1 MVRKINAKLV
11 LRLRAEGFSLRQIE
25 AQGISQHSSIK
36 VVRAAAREHLTWE
49 TAAGMTENEVY
60 EGSAE
65 ALLESECFYAANST
79 ASIIMASNSTG
90 VSRPSPRCLRF
101 R

>member
-36 VVRAAAREHLTWE
+36 PGFTDAD
-49 TAAGMTENEVY
+49 
-60 EGSAE
+60 
-65 ALLESECFYAANST
+65 
-79 ASIIMASNSTG
+79 
-90 VSRPSPRCLRF
+90 SRLVISRVQ
-101 R
+101 